1 MSNNLRQLE
10 VPFAGLPPG
19 PYNAITDVP
28 GVKVGHVTLVKG
40 EGPLRPGEGPVRTGV
55 TVILPHGGSLFRE
68 PVPAAVFTING
79 FGKPVGFEQVRE
91 LGLLESPVALTNTL
105 NVGIVMD
112 ALVSH
117 ALLDSP
123 EIGIHASTVNVVVAE
138 TNDGF
143 LNDIQGRHVRQ
154 EHVFQALESAAG
166 GPVLEGAIGAGAGT
180 VCFGWKGG
188 IGSASRVLPE
198 ALGGFRVGALLQT
211 NYGQAAD
218 LRIAGVPVGRM
229 IAPPPAASA
238 AGPGS
243 VIAVLATDAPLD
255 ARQLQRLCGR
265 VGAGLARTGAVHSHG
280 SGDFAIAFSTA
291 YTIPRDARSAV
302 EKRPALANEGR
313 ALDGLFRAVVESVEE
328 AALSSLAGAET
339 TCGRDG
345 HTAYA
350 LPLDQIAALFSQPA
364 TK

>member
-1 MSNNLRQLE
+1 MSNILRQLG
-10 VPFAGLPPG
+10 VPFDGLPPG

-40 EGPLRPGEGPVRTGV
+40 DGPLRPGEGPVRTGV

-68 PVPAAVFTING
+68 PVPAALFTING

-105 NVGIVMD
+105 NVGLVMD

-117 ALLDSP
+117 ALRDNP
-123 EIGIHASTVNVVVAE
+123 EIGVSASTVNVVVAE

-154 EHVFQALESAAG
+154 EHVFEALASAAG
-166 GPVLEGAIGAGAGT
+166 GPVLEGAVGAGTGT

-198 ALGGFRVGALLQT
+198 ELGGFRVGALLQT

-218 LRIAGVPVGRM
+218 LRIAGAAVGRR
-229 IAPPPAASA
+229 IVPPMESA

-243 VIAVLATDAPLD
+243 VIAVLATDAPLE

-291 YTIPRDARSAV
+291 YTIPQGARPSIK
-302 EKRPALANEGR
+302 KRLALANEGR
-313 ALDGLFRAVVESVEE
+313 ALDGLFRAVIESVEE
-328 AALSSLAGAET
+328 AALNSLAGAET
-339 TCGRDG
+339 ICGRDG